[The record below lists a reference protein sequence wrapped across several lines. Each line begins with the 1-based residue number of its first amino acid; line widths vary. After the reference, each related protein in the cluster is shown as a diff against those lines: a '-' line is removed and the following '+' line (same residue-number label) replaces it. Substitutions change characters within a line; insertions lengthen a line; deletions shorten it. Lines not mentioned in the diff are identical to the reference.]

1 MDKKIST
8 VLIIFCFFYCLTS
21 CSDAQEQK
29 QASVTTGLMKGQ
41 LAPDF
46 TLKDINGKEVSLSSF
61 RDKSM
66 VCLVFWATWCPYCI
80 KEIPKLKEIYT
91 KFNEK
96 GVAVISVNIAANDP
110 IKRVVAFQQKNEIPY
125 NILYDEK
132 SDVSKLYGITGIPV
146 SIIID
151 KKGVIRYGG
160 YTLPEIVTIEQMFA
174 KYL

>member
-1 MDKKIST
+1 MNKKIST
-8 VLIIFCFFYCLTS
+8 ALIIFWVFYFLTS
-21 CSDAQEQK
+21 CSNAQEQK
-29 QASVTTGLMKGQ
+29 QESVTTGLTKGQ

-46 TLKDINGKEVSLSSF
+46 TLKDLTGKDVSLSSF

-66 VCLVFWATWCPYCI
+66 VCIVFWATWCPYCI

-91 KFNEK
+91 KYNEK
-96 GVAVISVNIAANDP
+96 GLEIISINIAANDP
-110 IKRVVAFQQKNEIPY
+110 IKRVAAFQQKNAVPY

-132 SDVSKLYGITGIPV
+132 NVVAKMYGITGVPV

-151 KKGVIRYGG
+151 KKGIIRYGG
-160 YTLPEIVTIEQMFA
+160 YTLPETVALEQMVS